1 MRLTADAVHVGSMSF
16 PAVLGQPITAPT
28 RTGFAK
34 LVGTIR
40 EPALEVHI
48 HSKLPH
54 PTIPRT
60 SMLEWI
66 KSLGNGRWDP
76 HERAWTI
83 SGLNSHEPS
92 MVLAQAGIELD
103 WDERPD
109 EFVALRSL
117 DELAWPIAKLSDNG
131 RTVLVR
137 ARLAGFDYAKELL
150 GLGAIWDKDRRFFR
164 VAVSDVLVLDG
175 AQLIVRP
182 GVHWPQ
188 NAIDAA
194 YAAHAYVPVAADL
207 APLARRLGSALS
219 IDQFTDDELEFLQA
233 RIGRIPTDGRDPF
246 PYQKAGAL
254 AVAAGRACLFD
265 EPGVGKSA
273 GALLA
278 ARVLG
283 AKRTVI
289 VVPPLLTTNW
299 RREIAHAA
307 LCTDDQ
313 VVTFKPGRKEPELP
327 DAGAVIIADSL
338 LASRP
343 AVLQRLI
350 AWHADVMIFDEAHRA
365 KTIGSARG
373 DAVLDLGA
381 SVKHAPFALTGTPIF
396 ASPHEL
402 VTLLELTRMMAPVF
416 GGRHQ
421 FLADFCIQ
429 DKFGGWKP
437 RKNALHRLHATLV
450 DHVWVRRRKR
460 DVLPQLPKKM
470 RAAMMLEVPLKDYRE
485 THKEVISKVLG
496 YLTWFEDQNGR
507 EPTSDELNEWVRFSS
522 FTLIS
527 QLRQAAGLAKIPL
540 AAELI
545 ENHVNET
552 GWDTDEHGRRVFHRP
567 LLVWVHHK
575 SVAGAL
581 YQALPAGIGETGVIA
596 GSTTDAERDRLVD
609 DFEAGLIPVMLCSI
623 TKAGVGLTLVRSSDA
638 IFAETDWTPALIKQ
652 AEDRQHRPGAKGES
666 VQYTTLIAVGTLD
679 ETIQNVLG
687 RKVEVLEKGIGD
699 TDDSVAVLASD
710 DARGLT
716 DIVDAVVQEALTIR
730 LKESRKSRK

>member
-1 MRLTADAVHVGSMSF
+1 MHVGVMSF
-16 PAVLGQPITAPT
+16 PATLGRPITAPT

-34 LVGTIR
+34 LIGTLR
-40 EPALEVHI
+40 EPLLVMHI
-48 HSKLPH
+48 HAKLPH

-66 KSLGNGRWDP
+66 KSLGNARWDP
-76 HERAWTI
+76 DERAWTVG
-83 SGLNSHEPS
+83 GLNSHSPS
-92 MVLAQAGIELD
+92 EVLTAAGIELD
-103 WDERPD
+103 WNDRPA
-109 EFVALRSL
+109 EFADVRTL

-137 ARLAGFDYAKELL
+137 ARLAGFDYARELL
-150 GLGAIWDKDRRFFR
+150 GLGAVWDKDRQFFR
-164 VAVSDVLVLDG
+164 TPVSDVLVADG
-175 AQLIVRP
+175 GQLIVRP

-188 NAIDAA
+188 SAIDAGFA
-194 YAAHAYVPVAADL
+194 DHAHVPVATDL
-207 APLARRLGSALS
+207 LPLARRLGSALTV
-219 IDQFTDDELEFLQA
+219 DEFTDEELEHLQS
-233 RIGRIPTDGRDPF
+233 RLGRIPTDGREPF
-246 PYQKAGAL
+246 PYQKVGSL
-254 AVAAGRACLFD
+254 AVAAGRTCLFD
-265 EPGVGKSA
+265 EPGVGKTA

-278 ARVLG
+278 ARILG
-283 AKRTVI
+283 AKRTI
-289 VVPPLLTTNW
+289 IIVPPLLTTNW
-299 RREIAHAA
+299 RREIGYAA
-307 LCTDDQ
+307 LCAADQ
-313 VVTFKPGRKEPELP
+313 VVTFKPGRKEPDLP
-327 DAGAVIIADSL
+327 AEGAVIIADSL
-338 LASRP
+338 LANRP
-343 AVLQRLI
+343 TVLAKLI
-350 AWHADVMIFDEAHRA
+350 AWQADVMIYDEAHRA
-365 KTIGSARG
+365 KTIGTSRG
-373 DAVLDLGA
+373 DAVLDLG
-381 SVKHAPFALTGTPIF
+381 SSIKHAPFALTGTPIF

-421 FLADFCIQ
+421 FLSDFCIQ

-437 RKNALHRLHATLV
+437 RKHALERLHATLRGE
-450 DHVWVRRRKR
+450 VWVRRRKR

-470 RAAMMLEVPLKDYRE
+470 REAMLLEVSLKDYRE
-485 THKEVISKVLG
+485 THKEVIAKVQG

-507 EPTSDELNEWVRFSS
+507 EPTSDELSEWVRFSS

-545 ENHVNET
+545 ENHVKET
-552 GWDTDEHGRRVFHRP
+552 GWEVDENGRRVFNRP

-575 SVAGAL
+575 TVASAL
-581 YQALPAGIGETGVIA
+581 YQALPTDIGETGVIA
-596 GSTTDAERDRLVD
+596 GSTSDKERDRLVD

-652 AEDRQHRPGAKGES
+652 AEDRQHRPGATGES

-699 TDDSVAVLASD
+699 TDDSVAVLAGD
-710 DARGLT
+710 DARGLQ
-716 DIVDAVVQEALTIR
+716 DIVDAVVQDALTIR
-730 LKESRKSRK
+730 AKEKRAARR